1 VKKIKKLNS
10 KYKFE
15 KPLSEME
22 LRGLVTIVKKIQDLG
37 SNIAEENGKI
47 RMSEKRIQQYQEEIL
62 KREQELVKLGIK
74 K

>member
-1 VKKIKKLNS
+1 MKAKKLNS
-10 KYKFE
+10 KYKFA
-15 KPLSEME
+15 KSLSEME
-22 LRGLVTIVKKIQDLG
+22 LRNLATIVKKIQDLG

>member
-1 VKKIKKLNS
+1 MKKIKNQDL
-10 KYKFE
+10 KYKF
-15 KPLSEME
+15 KKSLSEME
-22 LRGLVTIVKKIQDLG
+22 MGNLSSIIKKIQDLG

-47 RMSEKRIQQYQEEIL
+47 RMAEKRIQQYQEEIL

>member
-1 VKKIKKLNS
+1 VKKIKNKDL

-37 SNIAEENGKI
+37 SNIAEEKGKI
-47 RMSEKRIQQYQEEIL
+47 RMSEKRIEQYKEEIL

>member
-1 VKKIKKLNS
+1 MKKIKGLDS
-10 KYKFE
+10 KYKFA

-22 LRGLVTIVKKIQDLG
+22 LRSLATIVKKIQDLG

>member
-1 VKKIKKLNS
+1 MKKIKKLNS

>member
-1 VKKIKKLNS
+1 VKKIKNKDS
-10 KYKFE
+10 KYKFA

-37 SNIAEENGKI
+37 SDIVSEKEMI
-47 RMSEKRIQQYQEEIL
+47 RKAEKRIEQYKDEIL